1 VIYDSPSDL
10 LALHAV
16 RILGFA
22 DTVAV
27 ADRFDLDASETEDLL
42 RDAEA
47 HGWTTYTAF
56 GDTAGWSL
64 TDRGRAEN
72 ERRLASELTDAR
84 GEEAVRGVY
93 HEFPA
98 AERAAAPRL
107 HRLAAQTRSR
117 RPTRAQRP
125 QRSPGGMPASCGNS
139 RLPTVSCPR
148 SSTD

>member
-93 HEFPA
+93 HEFLPLNA
-98 AERAAAPRL
+98 LLLRACTDGQLKRAVGDRL
-107 HRLAAQTRSR
+107 VPNDHSDPQVGCR
-117 RPTRAQRP
+117 RPAGTHGYRP
-125 QRSPGGMPASCGNS
+125 
-139 RLPTVSCPR
+139 
-148 SSTD
+148 